1 MRPAGLR
8 ALRMQYCEHHAPPS
22 LDPFVECIWFLTDAV
37 NDAAVEPGAA
47 QPILPDGCIELIF
60 HFQDRFHAVSRRGVP
75 RRQPASF
82 VVGMLTTPLVV
93 GAAGRVDT
101 MAVRF
106 RPGGAHRFFGLP
118 LAELTDRFV
127 DLDDLWGRDE
137 SQRLWIALAAAT
149 DQAMRVAVISR
160 ALIDRSAAVEPD
172 PLTASAVGAIVTSAG
187 CARIDALAARAG
199 VTTRQLQRRFAERVG
214 VGPKMLSRILR
225 FQRTLLLRAST
236 GADRPEWVRIAVECG
251 YADQSHLIHDY
262 AAFAGATPASLVAA
276 ESELSA
282 YFTAPQRLAAL
293 FGARR

>member
-1 MRPAGLR
+1 MLYREHR
-8 ALRMQYCEHHAPPS
+8 APS
-22 LDPFVECIWFLTDAV
+22 PLDRFVECIWFLTEAIDDASG
-37 NDAAVEPGAA
+37 EPGPA

-75 RRQPASF
+75 CRQPASF
-82 VVGMLTTPLVV
+82 VVGMLTMPLVV
-93 GAAGRVDT
+93 GAARRVDT
-101 MAVRF
+101 MGVRF
-106 RPGGAHRFFGLP
+106 RPGGAYPFLDLP

-127 DLDDLWGRDE
+127 NLEDLWGGDE
-137 SQRLWIALAAAT
+137 AHRLWTTLAAAADEAT
-149 DQAMRVAVISR
+149 RVAVVSR
-160 ALIDRSAAVEPD
+160 ALTDRAAVFEPD
-172 PLTASAVGAIVTSAG
+172 RLTASAVGAIVTSAG

-236 GADRPEWVRIAVECG
+236 GADHPEWVRIAVECG

-262 AAFAGATPASLVAA
+262 AKFAGATPASLVEA

>member
-1 MRPAGLR
+1 
-8 ALRMQYCEHHAPPS
+8 MQYCEHHAPPS
-22 LDPFVECIWFLTDAV
+22 LDAFVECIWFLTDAV
-37 NDAAVEPGAA
+37 DDAGGELGAA
-47 QPILPDGCIELIF
+47 QPILPDGCVELIF
-60 HFQDRFHAVSRRGVP
+60 HFQDRFHAVGRRGVLH
-75 RRQPASF
+75 RQPASF

-106 RPGGAHRFFGLP
+106 RPGGAYPFLGLP

-137 SQRLWIALAAAT
+137 AQRLWIALAAAT
-149 DQAMRVAVISR
+149 DEATRVAVISR
-160 ALIDRSAAVEPD
+160 ALIDRAAAFQPD

-187 CARIDALAARAG
+187 CARIDALAARYG

-225 FQRTLLLRAST
+225 FQRTLLLRASMD
-236 GADRPEWVRIAVECG
+236 ADRTEWVRIAADCG

-262 AAFAGATPASLVAA
+262 AAFAGATPASLLAA

-293 FGARR
+293 FARR